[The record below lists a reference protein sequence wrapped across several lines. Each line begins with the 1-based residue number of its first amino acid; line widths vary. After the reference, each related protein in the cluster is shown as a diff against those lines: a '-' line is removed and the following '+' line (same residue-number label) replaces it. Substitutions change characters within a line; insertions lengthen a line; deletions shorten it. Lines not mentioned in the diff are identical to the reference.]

1 MRKATLTVSYF
12 VAEERKA
19 PCGAILEKGT
29 PTYSETFYGYATRT
43 YFYAPCGNKHFIKV
57 LVNDCESASAELIPN
72 SNYNSTKNLLISVDE
87 RLTDFSLDPRIN
99 ILAESHHPGIVK
111 NFQSLRD

>member
-29 PTYSETFYGYATRT
+29 PTYSETFFGYVTRT
-43 YFYAPCGNKHFIKV
+43 YFYAPCGNEHFIKIRV
-57 LVNDCESASAELIPN
+57 DDCQPADPELITI

-87 RLTDFSLDPRIN
+87 RLTDFSMDSRVN
-99 ILAESHHPGIVK
+99 ILAESHYPGIAK